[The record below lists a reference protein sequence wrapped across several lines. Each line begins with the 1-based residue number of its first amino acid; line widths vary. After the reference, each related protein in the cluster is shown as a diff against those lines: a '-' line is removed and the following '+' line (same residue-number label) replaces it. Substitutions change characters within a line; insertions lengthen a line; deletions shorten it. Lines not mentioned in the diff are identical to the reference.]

1 MNAME
6 KVAYIKGLMEGL
18 GIEDSTKEG
27 KVLKAMAE
35 VLEELAASVSDLESE
50 LSEVYEHVDYSIDE
64 DLGLL
69 EDDYY
74 GCDDEDDE
82 CCCGDDDDDDDE
94 DDDEEL
100 YEVVCPKCGDSI
112 CINESVID
120 TGSIDCP
127 NCGEKLEFDID
138 DECDCDN
145 CSHKED

>member
-18 GIEDSTKEG
+18 GIDDSSKEG
-27 KVLKAMAE
+27 KVLKVMAE
-35 VLEELAASVSDLESE
+35 VLEELASSVSDVESE
-50 LSEVYEHVDYSIDE
+50 LSEIFDHVDSIDE

-74 GCDDEDDE
+74 GY
-82 CCCGDDDDDDDE
+82 DDDDDDDDDDCCCCDNDE
-94 DDDEEL
+94 DDEEL

-112 CINESVID
+112 CINDSIIE

-138 DECDCDN
+138 DECDCEG